1 MGYRSTNKTVYS
13 AKYHII
19 WCPKY
24 RRRVLV
30 GAVEDRLNQLI
41 VEVTGEMGAT
51 VLELEVMPDHRHL
64 LVEIPP
70 TIALSRLVGLVKGR
84 SSRVLRQEFPAL
96 RRLPALWTRS
106 WFVST
111 VGGAPLDVVRRY
123 VENQKTA
130 A

>member
-1 MGYRSTNKTVYS
+1 MGYRSTNKTVYA

-41 VEVTGEMGAT
+41 VEVTGE
-51 VLELEVMPDHRHL
+51 L
-64 LVEIPP
+64 
-70 TIALSRLVGLVKGR
+70 
-84 SSRVLRQEFPAL
+84 
-96 RRLPALWTRS
+96 
-106 WFVST
+106 
-111 VGGAPLDVVRRY
+111 VRRY

>member
-41 VEVTGEMGAT
+41 VEVTGE
-51 VLELEVMPDHRHL
+51 L
-64 LVEIPP
+64 
-70 TIALSRLVGLVKGR
+70 GR
-84 SSRVLRQEFPAL
+84 RCSS
-96 RRLPALWTRS
+96 W
-106 WFVST
+106 
-111 VGGAPLDVVRRY
+111 
-123 VENQKTA
+123 K
-130 A
+130 

>member
-1 MGYRSTNKTVYS
+1 MVMGYRSTNKTVYA

-41 VEVTGEMGAT
+41 VEVTGEPGAT
-51 VLELEVMPDHRHL
+51 VLELEVMPDHVHL

-106 WFVST
+106 WFV
-111 VGGAPLDVVRRY
+111 GGAPLDVVRRY